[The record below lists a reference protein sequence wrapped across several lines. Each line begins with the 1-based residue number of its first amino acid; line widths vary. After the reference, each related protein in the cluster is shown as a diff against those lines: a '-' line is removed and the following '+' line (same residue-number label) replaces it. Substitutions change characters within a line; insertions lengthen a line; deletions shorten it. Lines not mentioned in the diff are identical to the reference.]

1 MQTPR
6 HRAAQQA
13 SWWRFS
19 SHRGLAAASSRS
31 GPACAPACPNSLG
44 AATRGEWF
52 ATVGS
57 AGGGNARRRAAGTGS
72 AAAQLQLVLQ
82 RISRAPLV
90 FGCGAS
96 LGMLAGR
103 LHIAPSARCRLRTE
117 CGLTPRS
124 SRPAPAGAAWPLRA
138 IVVIVPPRPVG
149 SCLHGRL
156 SSNVRPHLAWSCRHR
171 GIGLRS
177 EQAGRASRRVEVL
190 RRLQYGQGRRA
201 RRPVL
206 TALAPLRAASSS
218 PPSAA
223 PGSATLSARL
233 RARGSGAAPLQLVLQ
248 RISRAPLVFG
258 CGASLGML
266 AGRLHIAPS
275 ARCRLRTECGL
286 TPRSS
291 RPAPAGAAWPLRA
304 IVVIVPPR
312 PVGSCLH
319 GRLSSNVRPH

>member
-156 SSNVRPHLAWSCRHR
+156 SSNVRPHLARSCKRR
-171 GIGLRS
+171 VIGLRS
-177 EQAGRASRRVEVL
+177 KQAGGASRRVEVL
-190 RRLQYGQGRRA
+190 RRLHHGQGRRA
-201 RRPVL
+201 RRPVP
-206 TALAPLRAASSS
+206 TALAPLRAASGS
-218 PPSAA
+218 PPPAA
-223 PGSATLSARL
+223 PGAATLGEGL
-233 RARGSGAAPLQLVLQ
+233 RARGSGAAQLHLGAVAHQRRSAGLLAQHLAWHSLWPLAHRPFRSLSATHRMRPNNSLEPTRSGRRRLAAPGHRCHRPSAASRLLPPRSAQLQ
-248 RISRAPLVFG
+248 R
-258 CGASLGML
+258 
-266 AGRLHIAPS
+266 
-275 ARCRLRTECGL
+275 
-286 TPRSS
+286 
-291 RPAPAGAAWPLRA
+291 
-304 IVVIVPPR
+304 
-312 PVGSCLH
+312 
-319 GRLSSNVRPH
+319 